1 MGIIPLSY
9 LVLVIWAAGCSSQ
22 APSSAVHSA
31 DVPAPGDAFVTGSIG
46 DARTLIP
53 ILASDSASGEV
64 CGLLFNGL
72 VRYNPRLELE
82 GELAESWEISEDQ
95 LTITFHLRKD
105 VRWHDGVPLTARDVE
120 FTYQQLMNPQVKTPY
135 SGDFE
140 RVEFFSV
147 IDDFTVQVKYKE
159 PFVPGLASWGMGIL
173 PRHLLEGKDL
183 NAAEFSRNPVGTGP
197 YRFLRWKTGELLELQ
212 ANADYF
218 EGRPYIQRYLYRI
231 IPDQAT
237 MFLEL
242 QGLGIDSMG
251 LSPLQFHRQT
261 ETDSF
266 RKQYQKFQYPSFG
279 YTYLGFNLKDPLFSD
294 VRVRKAI
301 TAAIDRRE
309 IINGVLLGLG
319 RELTGPFLPDS
330 WAYDSAVPPV
340 LYDPVLAKQR
350 LEEAGWSDHDQDGW
364 LDKEGRKFEFTV
376 ITNQGN
382 DQRRM
387 AAEIIQKRLA
397 QIGVS
402 MKIQVIEWSS
412 FISEFIDK
420 RRFEAVL
427 LGWSLSRD
435 PDLYDIWHSSKT
447 KEGEFNFL
455 DYANTEVDELLLQGR
470 RNFNQEERRRIYH
483 RIHHLIAHDAPAVF
497 LYAPD
502 SLPVVHRRFRGVE
515 ATPIGIGYHF
525 IHWYVPQNE
534 QRYTR

>member
-1 MGIIPLSY
+1 MGITLLLCFVFVVGLS
-9 LVLVIWAAGCSSQ
+9 GCSSKH
-22 APSSAVHSA
+22 ASPIALS
-31 DVPAPGDAFVTGSIG
+31 DDFPAQGDAFVAGSIG
-46 DARTLIP
+46 DARALVP
-53 ILASDSASGEV
+53 ILASDSASGEI

-105 VRWHDGVPLTARDVE
+105 VRWHDGVPFTAKDVE
-120 FTYQQLMNPQVKTPY
+120 FTYRQLTDPRVKTPY

-140 RVEFFSV
+140 RVESFSAV
-147 IDDFTVQVKYKE
+147 GDFTVLVKYKE

-173 PRHLLEGKDL
+173 PAHLLEGKDL
-183 NAAEFSRNPVGTGP
+183 NTAGFSRNPVGTGP
-197 YRFLRWKTGELLELQ
+197 YRFLRWKTGELIELQ
-212 ANADYF
+212 ANPDYF
-218 EGRPYIQRYLYRI
+218 EGSPHIQRYLYRI

-242 QGLGIDSMG
+242 QGQGIDSMG
-251 LSPLQFHRQT
+251 LSPLQFQRQT
-261 ETDSF
+261 ETDF
-266 RKQYQKFQYPSFG
+266 FKKQYQRFQYPSFG
-279 YTYLGFNLKDPLFSD
+279 YTYLGFNLNDPRFSD
-294 VRVRKAI
+294 AKVRKAI

-309 IINGVLLGLG
+309 IIDGVLLGLG

-330 WAYDSAVPPV
+330 WAYDDGVPPV
-340 LYDPVLAKQR
+340 PYDPALAKQW
-350 LEEAGWSDHDQDGW
+350 LQEAGWMDHDQDGW

-455 DYANTEVDELLLQGR
+455 DYSNPEVDELLLEGR
-470 RNFNQEERRRIYH
+470 RNFDQEERRRIYRQIH
-483 RIHHLIAHDAPAVF
+483 RLISTDAPVVF
-497 LYAPD
+497 LYVAD
-502 SLPVVHRRFRGVE
+502 SLPAVHRRFRGVE
-515 ATPIGIGYHF
+515 ATPIGIGYNF
-525 IHWYVPQNE
+525 IHWYVPRNE